1 LVTDTST
8 LEKRVQ
14 IIIAFRGYKVLEKE
28 EKEENV
34 QYIIET
40 PRKEKIILWSLESK
54 GAIGVHYIHQLKKLM
69 DEKDIKKGMIISNG
83 RYTQAAIS
91 LAKKNNI
98 ELIPL
103 ISPSFNIFQHVLVPK
118 HVILTPEEREEVLKK
133 YRIKPYQL
141 PRIKASDPIAKA
153 IGAMPGDIVKIIRK
167 SPTAGEYIYYRY
179 VVER

>member
-1 LVTDTST
+1 MVTDTST

-14 IIIAFRGYKVLEKE
+14 IIIEFRRYKILEKE
-28 EKEENV
+28 EKEEKI

-40 PRKEKIILWSLESK
+40 PRKEKLVLWSLESK
-54 GAIGVHYIHQLKKLM
+54 GAIGVHYVNQLKKFM
-69 DEKDIKKGMIISNG
+69 DENGLKKGMIISNG
-83 RYTQAAIS
+83 RYTRAARS
-91 LAKKNNI
+91 LAQRSDI

-103 ISPSFNIFQHVLVPK
+103 ISPSFDIFQHVLVPR

-153 IGAMPGDIVKIIRK
+153 IGAMPGDIVKMIRK
-167 SPTAGEYIYYRY
+167 SQTARESIYYRY
-179 VVER
+179 VVR